1 MASALLD
8 PIFDAAGLG
17 AVFDDSARLG
27 AMLDFEAA
35 LARAEAE
42 CGLFDP
48 AEAESIARCCRAE
61 LFDAEAIG
69 RAAAAGGNPAI
80 PLVAA
85 LAERVASES
94 PRAARWVH
102 FGATSQDVID
112 TALVLGLRRI
122 CRILDRQMTDLAA
135 TLADLAATHRDT
147 PMVARTF
154 LQHAVPTTF
163 GCKVAGWLDSLLRH
177 RQRLGSLEERLLV
190 LQFGGAAGTLSALG
204 EKGPQVASRLAGLL
218 GLGLPDIPWHAHRD
232 RLAELAGWLASLAG
246 CLGKIAQDV
255 ALMTQTEVAEL
266 AEPAAPGRGGSSSM
280 PQKHNPVACIL
291 TLAAARR
298 APHLVATL
306 FAAMLQEHERGLGG
320 WHAEWQTLAELCI
333 LVGGALR
340 LMGEALAGLE
350 VDVARMRRNLDLTGG
365 LVMAEAVQTA
375 LVGIVGRAA
384 AREKVAAACR
394 RARAEGRH
402 LREVLATDA
411 EIGARLDRRALER
424 LFDPGRHL
432 GAAPAFVDVVL
443 ARYSGSRP
451 RDRDP
456 A

>member
-17 AVFDDSARLG
+17 ALFSDSARLQ

-35 LARAEAE
+35 LARAEAQ
-42 CGLFDP
+42 CGMFDA
-48 AEAESIARCCRAE
+48 AEAECIARCCRAE
-61 LFDAEAIG
+61 GFDVESLG
-69 RAAAAGGNPAI
+69 RAARAGGNPAI

-85 LAERVASES
+85 LTERVAAES
-94 PRAARWVH
+94 SQAARWVH

-112 TALVLGLRRI
+112 TALVLALRQLG
-122 CRILDRQMTDLAA
+122 RILDRQLTDLAA
-135 TLADLAATHRDT
+135 TLADLAAAHRDT

-177 RQRLGSLEERLLV
+177 RQRLGQLEERLLV
-190 LQFGGAAGTLSALG
+190 LQFGGAAGTLGALG
-204 EKGPQVASRLAGLL
+204 EKGPQVASRLAGML
-218 GLGLPDIPWHAHRD
+218 GLGLPEIPWHVHRD
-232 RLAELAGWLASLAG
+232 RLAELGGWLGSLAG

-255 ALMTQTEVAEL
+255 ALMTQSEVAEV
-266 AEPAAPGRGGSSSM
+266 AEGAKAGHGTSSSM
-280 PQKHNPVACIL
+280 PQKRNPVACVL

-298 APHLVATL
+298 APHLAATL
-306 FAAMLQEHERGLGG
+306 FASMLQEQERGLGG
-320 WHAEWQTLAELCI
+320 WHAEWQTVAELCV
-333 LVGGALR
+333 LVGGALH
-340 LMGEALAGLE
+340 LMGEALGGLE
-350 VDVARMRRNLDLTGG
+350 VDVARMRRNLDLSGG

-375 LVGIVGRAA
+375 LVERIGRAD
-384 AREKVAAACR
+384 AREKIAAACQ

-402 LREVLATDA
+402 LREVLAADA
-411 EIGARLDRRALER
+411 EIGASLDRSALER
-424 LFDPGRHL
+424 LFDPDRHL
-432 GAAPAFVDVVL
+432 GAAPAFVDAVL
-443 ARYSGSRP
+443 ARYRASRS